1 MTAPLRLGTRGSAL
15 AVAQAEDVAAAFTSA
30 TGRPVELV
38 RITTAGDTSTEPLD
52 RIGGTGVFVGALRE
66 ALRAGEIDAAVHSL
80 KDLPTQ
86 PAAGLVVAAV
96 PPRSDARD
104 ALVARDGATLG
115 ELRPGARVGTGSP
128 RRAAQLRALGF
139 GLDVVPVR
147 GNVDTRL
154 RKVAGGE
161 LDAVVLAPYGLACCA
176 SGRRRDEITEVIDP
190 LQMLPAP
197 GQGALAIECRE
208 PVDAATKE
216 LFEALARLED
226 SDSRIVVDAERTVL
240 ATLEAG
246 CSAPVGALG
255 EGDRRRRGVRG
266 GDLHTCRVVCSP
278 DAGRTAYGCRPVG
291 RSPRR
296 TPWPASWP
304 RRCSPKVPKL

>member
-1 MTAPLRLGTRGSAL
+1 LGTRGSAL
-15 AVAQAEDVAAAFTSA
+15 AVAQAEDVAAALTAS

-38 RITTAGDTSTEPLD
+38 RISTQGDTSTEPLD
-52 RIGGTGVFVGALRE
+52 RIGGAGVFVGALRE

-115 ELRPGARVGTGSP
+115 ELLPGSRVGTGSP

-139 GLDVVPVR
+139 GLDVVPIR

-161 LDAVVLAPYGLACCA
+161 LDAVVLARAGLLRL
-176 SGRRRDEITEVIDP
+176 GRQDEITEVIDP

-208 PVDAATKE
+208 PVDPATQE
-216 LFEALARLED
+216 LFAALAGLQD
-226 SDSRIVVDAERTVL
+226 PDSRIVVDAERTVL

-255 EGDRRRRGVRG
+255 EAIAGDEEYEAEIYLRA
-266 GDLHTCRVVCSP
+266 VVCSSDGSHSIRLSTSGP
-278 DAGRTAYGCRPVG
+278 LAEADSLAR
-291 RSPRR
+291 
-296 TPWPASWP
+296 
-304 RRCSPKVPKL
+304 KLAEEILAEGAAALMQEEPQ